1 MTTRDAPSLLVLA
14 DERIVRA
21 NVFLQR
27 QRRVIESLRA
37 EGRDT
42 TDASAVLF
50 DAERLQAG
58 FIAERNQLRQE
69 LERMTWMTR

>member
-1 MTTRDAPSLLVLA
+1 VTTRDVPRLLALA
-14 DERIVRA
+14 EERIARA
-21 NVFLQR
+21 NLFLRR
-27 QRRVIESLRA
+27 QRAVIESLRA
-37 EGRDT
+37 EGRVT

>member
-1 MTTRDAPSLLVLA
+1 MKRDELELA
-14 DERIVRA
+14 LAGERIARA
-21 NVFLQR
+21 NLFLQK
-27 QRRVIESLRA
+27 QRAVIESLGA

-42 TDASAVLF
+42 TDASALLF
-50 DAERLQAG
+50 DAERLQAE